1 MHSSFARTHCRR
13 SPLVL
18 GAMALSLS
26 AAGLVLANEFPLR
39 KAGFWKHSITG
50 VDASKPVTGEYCVD
64 AASDKKL
71 LAQSTAIGNKDKRC
85 TSTELRL
92 ERGTYVQETSCPDKD
107 AVVLYRTEVKGNFN
121 TQIVATMTSTRTPP
135 NKEQP
140 AATPI
145 VNTAVWSGAC
155 PEGWKP
161 GEFAFN
167 GGPRI
172 DIHMA
177 MDVANKVTDVAN
189 KVTESLKGLF
199 GR

>member
-1 MHSSFARTHCRR
+1 MHQLTYAAALRR
-13 SPLVL
+13 SFIVAVAAAPALLVW
-18 GAMALSLS
+18 GVAW
-26 AAGLVLANEFPLR
+26 ANELPLR
-39 KAGFWKHSITG
+39 KAGFWKHNITG
-50 VDASKPVTGEYCVD
+50 VDAQPVMGEYCVD

-71 LAQSTAIGNKDKRC
+71 LAQSTAISNKDKRC
-85 TSTELRL
+85 TSGELRL
-92 ERGTYVQETSCPDKD
+92 ERGSYVQETSCPDKD
-107 AVVLYRTEVKGNFN
+107 AVVTYRSEIKGNFSS
-121 TQIVATMTSTRTPP
+121 QIVATTTVTRTPP

-140 AATPI
+140 APVPI

-172 DIHMA
+172 DIHLA

-189 KVTESLKGLF
+189 KVTESLKSLF